1 MVTIP
6 LLLLTNQASLPPP
19 FKYLLWSWSQRT
31 TALLPFFFLFSNEI
45 HESHIFQP
53 PLGICGGIE
62 VWLAAVCCELF
73 LIWLEE
79 ILIFKAVVCYTLPE
93 DRLKKLLPYTCKT
106 PVPSWWC
113 KELHTWTLE
122 AHSIYNTI
130 NWFVYQYL
138 AILYKDWS
146 LSGQN
151 LFFFFMEHGDPHL
164 ASINPQ
170 LTTSIILPE
179 FQLFDLTTILYSLL
193 SSLAWVSHQF
203 LLFWVASG
211 LNILFPKPD

>member
-45 HESHIFQP
+45 QESHIFQP

-79 ILIFKAVVCYTLPE
+79 ILIFKAVVCYTMPE

-106 PVPSWWC
+106 PVPLWWC

-151 LFFFFMEHGDPHL
+151 LFFFFYRTWWPSLSFHQPPIDNINHP
-164 ASINPQ
+164 ARISIVWSNYN
-170 LTTSIILPE
+170 SV
-179 FQLFDLTTILYSLL
+179 L
-193 SSLAWVSHQF
+193 SSLILSVGFSPVS
-203 LLFWVASG
+203 LVLSSKWS
-211 LNILFPKPD
+211 